1 MDKIDNIT
9 SILEAVNEINLKSK
23 KKTPSIVVK
32 QNFIPKLNQDLTI
45 PLDVDKIISEAEKY
59 KKKLSSNVPQAD
71 SNQNKNKI
79 IKIKN
84 NNKTFEETR
93 VQIIDD
99 LYSKF
104 TKKIK
109 KNTLK
114 IIFDLHLKI
123 QDLEKQL
130 ENYQIKKDQSLNKDK
145 LISKDEVVVLSK
157 TEEPLII
164 IANKKSNN
172 KNILK
177 NEVIT
182 SLKIQDSTIAVLN
195 KKIKIFKTTEEEL
208 RFQII
213 DLEQDKTILL
223 KNAKKFEE
231 QNDYKEIVDS
241 TKETLISIYKQVS
254 KQKEIFLNLKSY
266 SFKIERDFNFYKE
279 NYEKLIIE
287 NNDFKNKT
295 IIAQEKIISYEN
307 NKLDLLSSIK
317 QLNEVLSKSNVIND
331 ISSNKLSSK
340 NKVVKK

>member
-1 MDKIDNIT
+1 MHDVDDIN
-9 SILEAVNEINLKSK
+9 SILEAVNKINSKLPKKSK
-23 KKTPSIVVK
+23 NTLIT
-32 QNFIPKLNQDLTI
+32 QNFVPKLNQELRI
-45 PLDVDKIISEAEKY
+45 SPDVDRLIQEAEKY
-59 KKKLSSNVPQAD
+59 KQNVSFELRQVDLA
-71 SNQNKNKI
+71 QNKNNLKE
-79 IKIKN
+79 KKYDE
-84 NNKTFEETR
+84 TFDNIQA
-93 VQIIDD
+93 QIVDD

-254 KQKEIFLNLKSY
+254 RQKEIFLNLKSY